1 MAHQCVKCSR
11 IIPVGSEE
19 IIKGCNNCKGHFFF
33 YIREEQLEKLK
44 EKPIEIPKKEKKK
57 IEKDIRDMAG
67 IPDENAPVILDI
79 ESVRVLSDGKFEIDV
94 VNLFN
99 KKKPLVYKLE
109 EGKYIID
116 FSFMGDGKDEQKD

>member
-33 YIREEQLEKLK
+33 YIREEQLEKV
-44 EKPIEIPKKEKKK
+44 EKNPVIEIPKQEKKK
-57 IEKDIRDMAG
+57 IEKDIREIAG
-67 IPDENAPVILDI
+67 IPDENSPVILDI
-79 ESVRVLSDGKFEIDV
+79 ESIRVLGEGKYEIDV

-99 KKKPLVYKLE
+99 KDKPVIYKME

-116 FSFMGDGKDEQKD
+116 LISSFKNFSKEE